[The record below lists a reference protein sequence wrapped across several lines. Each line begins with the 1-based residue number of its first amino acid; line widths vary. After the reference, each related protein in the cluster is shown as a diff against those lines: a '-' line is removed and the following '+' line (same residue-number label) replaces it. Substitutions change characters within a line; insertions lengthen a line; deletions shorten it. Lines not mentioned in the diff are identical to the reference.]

1 MRSFKSYQVQPN
13 IPENLSFLETLS
25 RNMWWCWT
33 RDAVELFRRVDPR
46 LWADCGRNPVP
57 FLTRVPQARLEKLS
71 KDTSYVGHLERV
83 RGLYE
88 KRVNHPEIIIDMPFG
103 PDEAIAYF
111 SMEFGL
117 HESLPL
123 FAGGLGILAGDHL
136 KAASNMGLPLVGIGL
151 MYRQGYFRQFLNH
164 DGWQQETYPETDF
177 YSLPIQRMRDP
188 AGNEIRVT
196 IRSADGPIHAI
207 VWRILIG
214 RIPLFLLDTNI
225 LENPPEHREV
235 TARLY
240 AAESKIRLTQEVLLG
255 IGGMR
260 ALHAMGIKPKVVHMN
275 EGHCAFAG
283 LERLA
288 LLVEEKKISAKVALQ
303 IIPRTT
309 VFTTHTPVAA
319 GHDEFPADMVR
330 PYLKPL
336 ADRLG
341 IPEQEILSWGQS
353 PGSNDSG
360 PLSMFI
366 LGVHLAANCNGVSQ
380 LHGSVARRMWAHLWP
395 GRPVEEI
402 PITHI
407 TNGVHIATFVSHE
420 FGSLFDRYLGSD
432 WFLGSQR
439 PDNIRRI
446 DEIYDEELWRAHE
459 LNRSRLVRTSRE
471 LLVRQYQRRNAPRKV
486 LEAVEKALDPDILT
500 IAFARR
506 FATYK
511 RAFLLIQ
518 DPQRLEA
525 IINNASGPVQFIFAG
540 KAHPRDH
547 EGKDLIKQLFQFASR
562 PAVQDRFVF
571 LEDYDMHLAR
581 HLLQGSDVWL
591 NTPRRPFEA
600 CGTSG
605 MKAAINGALN
615 FSILDGWWCE
625 GYREATGW
633 SIGHGEEY
641 EDHSYQDAVESQAL
655 YNILENEVVP
665 CFYERKNGDLPGR
678 WVGKMKTSM
687 KMAMESFCSLRMV
700 KDYAETIYAPAARG
714 HDRLT
719 ANQYE
724 AAHQL
729 AEQAARVRSLWKE
742 VQVGTPVR
750 KSRGAQRVGDSFEV
764 TTEVVLGGLR
774 PEEVDVELYVG
785 LYKNF
790 SELSDSRVI
799 SMDAVKDLGEGRY
812 IFGCTLT
819 CEAAG
824 RFGFS
829 VRATPKGDA
838 WLKFSPGLLTW
849 AVE

>member
-1 MRSFKSYQVQPN
+1 MRNFKSYQVQPN
-13 IPENLSFLETLS
+13 IPSNLNFLETLS

-33 RDAVELFRRVDPR
+33 RDALELFRRIDPR
-46 LWADCGRNPVP
+46 LWAECGRNPIP

-88 KRVNHPEIIIDMPFG
+88 KRVNHPEIRVDVPFAPG
-103 PDEAIAYF
+103 EHIAYF
-111 SMEFGL
+111 SMEFGV

-164 DGWQQETYPETDF
+164 EGMQQEAYPETDF
-177 YSLPIQRMRDP
+177 FSLPIQRMRDK

-196 IRSADGPIHAI
+196 IRGSDGPIRAI
-207 VWRILIG
+207 VWRVLIG
-214 RIPLFLLDTNI
+214 RVPLFLLDTNI
-225 LENPPEHREV
+225 LENPPEHREI

-240 AAESKIRLTQEVLLG
+240 AAESKIRLAQEVLLG

-260 ALHAMGIKPKVVHMN
+260 ALQALGIKPKIVHMN

-288 LLVEEKKISAKVALQ
+288 QIVEEQKISLKTALE

-319 GHDEFPADMVR
+319 GHDEFPADAVR
-330 PYLKPL
+330 PHLKPL

-341 IPEQEILSWGQS
+341 TTDQELLSWGQAL
-353 PGSNDSG
+353 GTNDNG

-395 GRPVEEI
+395 GRSVEEI
-402 PITHI
+402 PISHI

-420 FGSLFDRYLGSD
+420 FANLFDRYLGTD
-432 WFLGSQR
+432 WYLGSQR
-439 PDNIRRI
+439 PDNIKRI
-446 DEIYDEELWRAHE
+446 DEIYNEELWRAHE
-459 LNRSRLVRTSRE
+459 LNRSRLVRTCRE
-471 LLVRQYQRRNAPRKV
+471 QLVRQYQRRNAPRKV
-486 LEAVEKALDPDILT
+486 IEAVEKALDPNILT
-500 IAFARR
+500 ITFSRR

-518 DPQRLEA
+518 DAQRLES
-525 IINNASGPVQFIFAG
+525 IINNANSPVQFIFAG
-540 KAHPRDH
+540 KAHPRDN
-547 EGKDLIKQLFQFASR
+547 EGKDLIKQLFQFANR
-562 PAVQDRFVF
+562 PAVRDRFVF

-625 GYREATGW
+625 GYRETIGW
-633 SIGHGEEY
+633 SIGNGEEY
-641 EDHSYQDAVESQAL
+641 EDYAYQDAVESQAL
-655 YNILENEVVP
+655 YNILENEIVP
-665 CFYERKNGDLPGR
+665 CFYDRKNGDLPAR
-678 WVGKMKTSM
+678 WLEKMKASIR
-687 KMAMESFCSLRMV
+687 MAMERFCSLRMV
-700 KDYAETIYAPAARG
+700 KDYAETLYTPAARWYD
-714 HDRLT
+714 HLVADQAKAAQRL
-719 ANQYE
+719 ADQS
-724 AAHQL
+724 
-729 AEQAARVRSLWKE
+729 ARLRSLWKGI
-742 VQVGTPVR
+742 QVGSPVR
-750 KSRGAQRVGDSFEV
+750 ETHGAQRVGDSFQVTSEV
-764 TTEVVLGGLR
+764 TLGELQ
-774 PEEVDVELYVG
+774 PEEVDIELYFG
-785 LYKNF
+785 LYKSF
-790 SELSDSRVI
+790 SELTDSRVI
-799 SMDAVKDLGEGRY
+799 PMGVIKDLGQSRY
-812 IFGCTLT
+812 VFGCTLT

-838 WLKFSPGLLTW
+838 WMKFAPGLVTW
-849 AVE
+849 ATE

>member
-13 IPENLSFLETLS
+13 IPQNLTFLETLS

-33 RDAVELFRRVDPR
+33 RNAVELFRRIDPR
-46 LWADCGRNPVP
+46 LWAECGRNPIP
-57 FLTRVPQARLEKLS
+57 FLGRVPQARLEKLS

-83 RGLYE
+83 KGLFQA
-88 KRVNHPEIIIDMPFG
+88 RVNNADIALDLPFAPG
-103 PDEAIAYF
+103 EHIAYF

-136 KAASNMGLPLVGIGL
+136 KASSNMDLPVVGVGL

-164 DGWQQETYPETDF
+164 EGWQQENYPETDF
-177 YSLPIQRMRDP
+177 YSLPIQRMRDEG
-188 AGNEIRVT
+188 GNEVRVT
-196 IRSADGPIHAI
+196 IRGADGPIHAV

-214 RIPLFLLDTNI
+214 RVPLFLLDTNI
-225 LENPPEHREV
+225 LENSPEHREV

-240 AAESKIRLTQEVLLG
+240 AAESKIRLAQEVLLG
-255 IGGMR
+255 VGGMR
-260 ALHAMGIKPKVVHMN
+260 ALQAMGIKPKVVHMN
-275 EGHCAFAG
+275 EGHSAFAG

-288 LLVEEKKISAKVALQ
+288 QFIEEKKIDLSVALQ

-319 GHDEFPADMVR
+319 GHDEFPAEMVK

-336 ADRLG
+336 AERIGATDQQL
-341 IPEQEILSWGQS
+341 LSWGQAQGT
-353 PGSNDSG
+353 PENG

-366 LGVHLAANCNGVSQ
+366 LGVKLAATCNGVSE

-407 TNGVHIATFVSHE
+407 TNGVHIPTFVSHE
-420 FGSLFDRYLGSD
+420 FGNLFDRYLGTD

-439 PDNIRRI
+439 PDNIKRI
-446 DEIYDEELWRAHE
+446 DEIYSEELWRAHE
-459 LNRSRLVRTSRE
+459 LNRSRLVRTCRE
-471 LLVRQYQRRNAPRKV
+471 HLVKQYRRRNAPR
-486 LEAVEKALDPDILT
+486 
-500 IAFARR
+500 
-506 FATYK
+506 
-511 RAFLLIQ
+511 LIQ

-525 IINNASGPVQFIFAG
+525 VINNASGPVQFIFAG
-540 KAHPRDH
+540 KAHPRDN
-547 EGKDLIKQLFQFASR
+547 EGKDLIKQLFQFANR
-562 PAVQDRFVF
+562 PAVRERFVF
-571 LEDYDMHLAR
+571 LEDYDM
-581 HLLQGSDVWL
+581 DIWL

-641 EDHSYQDAVESQAL
+641 EDHAYQDAVESQAL
-655 YNILENEVVP
+655 YNILENEIVP
-665 CFYERKNGDLPGR
+665 CFYDRKNGDVPQR
-678 WVGKMKTSM
+678 WLEKMKASM
-687 KMAMESFCSLRMV
+687 KMAMEGFCSLRMV
-700 KDYAETIYAPAARG
+700 RDYAEGIYAPAA
-714 HDRLT
+714 HWYDRLT
-719 ANQYE
+719 ADDAEE
-724 AAHQL
+724 ARRL
-729 AEQAARVRSLWKE
+729 ADQTERVRSLWKG
-742 VQVGTPVR
+742 VQVCAPVR
-750 KSRGAQRVGDSFEV
+750 KSRGVQRVGDTFQV
-764 TTEVVLGGLR
+764 TTEVALGELR
-774 PEEVDVELYVG
+774 PEEVDIELYFG
-785 LYKNF
+785 HYKSF
-790 SELSDSRVI
+790 SELSDSRVVP
-799 SMDAVKDLGEGRY
+799 MEVLEDLGQARY
-812 IFGCTLT
+812 LFGCTLT
-819 CEAAG
+819 CDTSG

-838 WLKFSPGLLTW
+838 WLKFMPGLLTW
-849 AVE
+849 ASD